1 VTVST
6 HPPVGRR
13 ETSVEERIEVRRY
26 LDALWRSRWLIA
38 GIVLLMTLV
47 VVAVSVALP
56 SKYTGTARLV
66 LEQASS
72 PLGEA
77 DDASTQRRL
86 ATTET
91 LLTSQEVLDRAAQEV
106 PGINDGDELTAKV
119 SSSVEQD
126 ANIINIWRPRSPG
139 SRARPT
145 PTSRS
150 ARSATASAS
159 LP

>member
-1 VTVST
+1 MTVSA
-6 HPPVGRR
+6 PSPVGRR
-13 ETSVEERIEVRRY
+13 ETAVEERIEVRRY

-47 VVAVSVALP
+47 VVAVSASPAQQVH
-56 SKYTGTARLV
+56 RLRRGSSSSRR
-66 LEQASS
+66 SS

-77 DDASTQRRL
+77 DEASTQRRL

-106 PGINDGDELTAKV
+106 PGINDGDELTPKV

-126 ANIINIWRPRSPG
+126 ANIINI
-139 SRARPT
+139 
-145 PTSRS
+145 S
-150 ARSATASAS
+150 AYRR
-159 LP
+159 